1 MQENTPQISYLP
13 YLTQAGLDQDQ
24 ATIYE
29 CLIKNGQLPAGKISQ
44 KTPIKRGLVYKI
56 LETLVEMG
64 LVIKHEEPKKVAV
77 FEPAHPLKLKEIAE
91 KKEEQAKSAQG
102 VLDSIMQPLI
112 LSYSSTSSK
121 PGILFLPGIEGLS
134 KVYEII
140 LKKRAPLKILAS
152 NLDRDNKK
160 ISDLIDKQIVRQ
172 HSYGITTRSIGS
184 SSDSTLSPEQVKGL
198 QNKGIEL
205 KKINSFSLPS
215 QIIIFGDSIAI
226 TALTPE
232 LITTYIE
239 NEAIAK
245 TMSIVFDRLWQTA
258 SSPVERAP
266 QTFSEGKN

>member
-1 MQENTPQISYLP
+1 MTTENGQETSYIP
-13 YLTQAGLDQDQ
+13 YLTQAGLDKDQ

-56 LETLVEMG
+56 LESLVEMG

-77 FEPAHPLKLKEIAE
+77 FEPAHPLKLKELAE
-91 KKEEQAKSAQG
+91 KKEEQAKSAQD
-102 VLDSIMQPLI
+102 VLDSIMQSLV
-112 LSYSSTSSK
+112 LSYGSTSAK
-121 PGILFLPGIEGLS
+121 PGILFLPGLEGLS

-160 ISDLIDKQIVRQ
+160 ISELIDKQIARQ
-172 HSYGITTRSIGS
+172 HSYGITTKSIGS
-184 SSDSTLSPEQVKGL
+184 SSDSSLSQEQVKDL
-198 QNKGIEL
+198 KNKGIEL
-205 KKINSFSLPS
+205 KKINSFLLPS

-245 TMSIVFDRLWQTA
+245 TMSIVFDQLWTQASDEGA
-258 SSPVERAP
+258 SSPPSSV
-266 QTFSEGKN
+266 